1 MNNYAEK
8 LNATKEKYP
17 FAKWRRSFAEYGLE
31 QYTEENCNDAK
42 AIFDTLIA
50 DLVALGE
57 QASEEQKVALFQTAI
72 EDLNALNEEVG
83 EDLIETGE
91 REELCELTDTI
102 GRACG
107 LNPQKYGDGEGLA
120 SEWREW

>member
-8 LNATKEKYP
+8 LNATKVKYP

-42 AIFDTLIA
+42 AIFDKLII
-50 DLVALGE
+50 DLVALGK
-57 QASEEQKVALFQTAI
+57 QASEEQKVTLFQTAI

-91 REELCELTDTI
+91 REELCELTDAI
-102 GRACG
+102 GIACG
-107 LNPQKYGDGEGLA
+107 LNPKDYGDGEGLA